1 VTDETKITINDLR
14 EFLQMFM
21 RPQDYER
28 MILLLK
34 HKKEFRLPFRL
45 IQKIGEVEQIIIV
58 NKNNNFA
65 VQFIPESVAS
75 APMSDAMSDTLV
87 PDVIVFVDK

>member
-1 VTDETKITINDLR
+1 MTDSGITIQDLR

-45 IQKIGEVEQIIIV
+45 TQKIGEVEQVIIV

-75 APMSDAMSDTLV
+75 TPLSNILSDTLV

>member
-1 VTDETKITINDLR
+1 MQNESNITVKDLR

-28 MILLLK
+28 LLLLLK

-45 IQKIGEVEQIIIV
+45 TQRIGEVEQIIIV

-75 APMSDAMSDTLV
+75 APLSDTLV
-87 PDVIVFVDK
+87 PDVIGFVEK

>member
-1 VTDETKITINDLR
+1 MVTIKDLR
-14 EFLQMFM
+14 EFLSTYM

-28 MILLLK
+28 VIALLK
-34 HKKEFRLPFRL
+34 HKKEFHLPFRL
-45 IQKIGEVEQIIIV
+45 TQRIGEVEQIIIV

-65 VQFIPESVAS
+65 VQFIPESAAS
-75 APMSDAMSDTLV
+75 APLPDTLV

>member
-1 VTDETKITINDLR
+1 MQNESNITVKDLR

-28 MILLLK
+28 LLLLLK
-34 HKKEFRLPFRL
+34 YKKEFRLPFRL
-45 IQKIGEVEQIIIV
+45 TQKINEVEQIIIV

-75 APMSDAMSDTLV
+75 APLSDTLV